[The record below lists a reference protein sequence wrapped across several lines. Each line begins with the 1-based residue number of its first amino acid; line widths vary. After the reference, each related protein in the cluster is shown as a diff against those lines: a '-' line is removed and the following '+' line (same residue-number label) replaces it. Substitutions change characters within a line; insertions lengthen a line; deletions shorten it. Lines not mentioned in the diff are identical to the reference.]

1 MLKMRDKKQCIIT
14 FVLLTGIWLYGCGN
28 TAADLSVNVKSVER
42 SLRDI
47 QESVYE
53 QNMEDEQTVRLTEEE
68 PGMPIDYKE
77 LEEAGYGIREKN
89 ICVNPLPVLE
99 NQMLCEQE
107 KIKNYIEFMELEIKL
122 HMENDMHMPVEY
134 AMDYFLHDL
143 NDDGIYEYIVSFAGC
158 GFEGSSGNSVCICRK
173 TDEGL
178 EEMNG
183 ITAQVYKGPNMTAY
197 EKYGYQAYWPIA
209 VLEKETGGYHAFVLT
224 WSGNTVWEYNVEAAR
239 YG

>member
-143 NDDGIYEYIVSFAGC
+143 NA
-158 GFEGSSGNSVCICRK
+158 VCICRK

-209 VLEKETGGYHAFVLT
+209 VLEKETGGYHAFVLP
-224 WSGNTVWEYNVEAAR
+224 WSGNTVWEYNVEEGR